1 MRYLRT
7 AMVSAI
13 TTGALVVPSVAVGQ
27 ISSISIDQAQLG
39 AQGASVTV
47 SLTVQ
52 CDSGW
57 NLEFVNVNVA
67 QKSGRFLAQG
77 FGSAFWGVPCVGPGT
92 IVIPVTNS
100 SFVAFRKGSA
110 VATANV
116 TVQNE
121 ATFILSAKTASQTIK
136 ITKNPISYVD
146 PLGHS
151 PVRYRARLK

>member
-110 VATANV
+110 VVTANV

>member
-1 MRYLRT
+1 
-7 AMVSAI
+7 
-13 TTGALVVPSVAVGQ
+13 
-27 ISSISIDQAQLG
+27 
-39 AQGASVTV
+39 
-47 SLTVQ
+47 
-52 CDSGW
+52 
-57 NLEFVNVNVA
+57 
-67 QKSGRFLAQG
+67 
-77 FGSAFWGVPCVGPGT
+77 
-92 IVIPVTNS
+92 
-100 SFVAFRKGSA
+100 VAFRKGSA

>member
-7 AMVSAI
+7 AIVSAI

-110 VATANV
+110 VVTANV
-116 TVQNE
+116 AVQNE

-136 ITKNPISYVD
+136 ITKNPISYID

-151 PVRYRARLK
+151 AVRYRARLK

>member
-151 PVRYRARLK
+151 PVRYRARLE

>member
-47 SLTVQ
+47 SLTVE